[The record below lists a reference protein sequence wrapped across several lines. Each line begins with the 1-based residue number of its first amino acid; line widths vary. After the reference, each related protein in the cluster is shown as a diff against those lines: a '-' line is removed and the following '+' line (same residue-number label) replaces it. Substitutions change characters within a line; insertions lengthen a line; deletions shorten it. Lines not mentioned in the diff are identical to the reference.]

1 MSRDYSLYLEDIL
14 DASGKIE
21 NYVKDVSLEQFSQDE
36 MRIDAVLRNLEVI
49 GEATKNLPPE
59 LREEYADIDWRKIAG
74 LRDVLIHAYFS
85 VNLMIIWD
93 IVQNKVP
100 ELHQYVS
107 VILKRDDS
115 SDSGP
120 NKNSPL

>member
-1 MSRDYSLYLEDIL
+1 MSRDYNFYFEDIL
-14 DASGKIE
+14 EASGKIE
-21 NYVKDVSLEQFSQDE
+21 CYVKDVSLDQFSQDE
-36 MRIDAVLRNLEVI
+36 MRIDGFLRNLEVI

-74 LRDVLIHAYFS
+74 LRDVLVHAYFS

-107 VILKRDDS
+107 AILKRDD
-115 SDSGP
+115 DSTFEH
-120 NKNSPL
+120 